1 MAFHPYPRLIPSV
14 FNRSG
19 FGPPQGLTPA
29 SAWPRVDHP
38 ASRLRRAT
46 GRVAL
51 FRLAF
56 AAARQSLGLAAR
68 RNSQAHSTKGTPS
81 RRLQRGAPT
90 ACGRTVSGAVSLPSR
105 GAFHLSLTVL
115 VHYRSSG
122 SVQPWRA
129 VPPASAR
136 VSRARAYSGTC
147 RGGRM
152 RFAYGALT
160 RYRRPSHAVP
170 LRVRFATSR
179 EGSTPPLACPATP
192 AGQRVEARRRRRFG
206 LARFRS
212 PLLAR
217 SRLISLPRG
226 TWMFRFPRLPR
237 PALCVRA
244 GAPGHGPG
252 RVAPFGDPR
261 IEGRLRLPA
270 AYRSLP
276 RPSSAPDA
284 KASTVRPRH
293 LPVPRNPPKGYLKIR
308 STCSN

>member
-1 MAFHPYPRLIPSV
+1 
-14 FNRSG
+14 
-19 FGPPQGLTPA
+19 
-29 SAWPRVDHP
+29 
-38 ASRLRRAT
+38 
-46 GRVAL
+46 
-51 FRLAF
+51 
-56 AAARQSLGLAAR
+56 
-68 RNSQAHSTKGTPS
+68 
-81 RRLQRGAPT
+81 
-90 ACGRTVSGAVSLPSR
+90 
-105 GAFHLSLTVL
+105 
-115 VHYRSSG
+115 
-122 SVQPWRA
+122 
-129 VPPASAR
+129 
-136 VSRARAYSGTC
+136 
-147 RGGRM
+147 M

-252 RVAPFGDPR
+252 RVSPFGDPR

-293 LPVPRNPPKGYLKIR
+293 LPVPRNPPKGYLIKVHMQ
-308 STCSN
+308 

>member
-1 MAFHPYPRLIPSV
+1 MIGLSPLPAAHPLRFQPKWVRPSTGSYPCFSLAAG
-14 FNRSG
+14 RSPG
-19 FGPPQGLTPA
+19 FA
-29 SAWPRVDHP
+29 SAARDWEKSPCSD
-38 ASRLRRAT
+38 SLS
-46 GRVAL
+46 L
-51 FRLAF
+51 RLAK
-56 AAARQSLGLAAR
+56 SLGLAAR

-226 TWMFRFPRLPR
+226 TWMFRCPRLPR

-252 RVAPFGDPR
+252 RVSPFGDPR

-293 LPVPRNPPKGYLKIR
+293 LPVPRNPPKGYL
-308 STCSN
+308 N